1 MEWWTAGTYGLVL
14 AVLEHVLGEV
24 EDIPRECNVAVIAL
38 VLNGRT
44 TDTLGAANETSVL
57 RLEVALSHTCL
68 DDVLAKIFEAGL
80 GVLRLRLLDVAMTA
94 LDARGCQPG
103 TSKVKV

>member
-44 TDTLGAANETSVL
+44 TDTFGAADEASVL
-57 RLEVALSHTCL
+57 RLEVAFSYTCL
-68 DDVLAKIFEAGL
+68 DDVLTKIFEAGL